1 MNSLARSV
9 SPRRIRFAETV
20 LTAGRLRVQP
30 AERSTWPPLVPY
42 LPPPSSRGAKTTTRK
57 KIKDLQQGAI
67 QADPLPDIE
76 EENGISQQ
84 VQYPPVL
91 QGVRDNMI
99 KFPNCVVITR
109 VGNFYEV
116 GVKSAIMW
124 QSSDRNTSNSST
136 LTMPRNG
143 LPCSISNSL

>member
-1 MNSLARSV
+1 
-9 SPRRIRFAETV
+9 
-20 LTAGRLRVQP
+20 
-30 AERSTWPPLVPY
+30 
-42 LPPPSSRGAKTTTRK
+42 
-57 KIKDLQQGAI
+57 
-67 QADPLPDIE
+67 
-76 EENGISQQ
+76 
-84 VQYPPVL
+84 
-91 QGVRDNMI
+91 MI